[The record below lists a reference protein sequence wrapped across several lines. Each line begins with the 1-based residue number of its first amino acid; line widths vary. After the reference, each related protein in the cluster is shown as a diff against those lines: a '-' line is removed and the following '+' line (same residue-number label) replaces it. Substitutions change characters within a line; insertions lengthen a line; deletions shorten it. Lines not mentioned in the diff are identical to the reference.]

1 METTCSHV
9 LVVDDDVDMCH
20 QLSDYLGRNDAA
32 ADSREVSLNASA
44 LMFIRIGDPT
54 DDRFSALGTSSK
66 TEVSFALPRP
76 TETDSARDAPVM
88 PDTLLDSDLVAVL
101 PRLRRYARVLT
112 GDVNRADD
120 LVQDTLAR
128 AWEKRRL
135 WRVGS
140 DLRAWLFTIMHNVHV
155 NQFSL
160 RQRQLLEI
168 SLDGDGGASGG
179 WEIPVRATQSDRV
192 ELAEVLAQIA
202 KLPVEQ
208 CEVLMLA
215 AVEELRYEDIARV
228 QGVPIGTVMS
238 RLNRARGKLRR
249 M

>member
-1 METTCSHV
+1 M
-9 LVVDDDVDMCH
+9 
-20 QLSDYLGRNDAA
+20 A
-32 ADSREVSLNASA
+32 
-44 LMFIRIGDPT
+44 
-54 DDRFSALGTSSK
+54 
-66 TEVSFALPRP
+66 
-76 TETDSARDAPVM
+76 
-88 PDTLLDSDLVAVL
+88 DTLPDPDLVAAL

-135 WRVGS
+135 WQAGS

-155 NQFSL
+155 NQFAVRRRELS
-160 RQRQLLEI
+160 E
-168 SLDGDGGASGG
+168 SSMDADDGPVAG

-192 ELAEVLAQIA
+192 ELAEVLVCIGR
-202 KLPVEQ
+202 LPVEQ
-208 CEVLMLA
+208 REVLVLA

-238 RLNRARGKLRR
+238 RLNRAREKLRR
-249 M
+249 MTADVPSPLKVVK